1 VDKFEMYIQIRGM
14 VNQRYSVSAIARK
27 LELSRNTAYKYLK
40 KSPDEM
46 AEWTASTMIRT
57 KKLDIH
63 KELILKWLR
72 EYPDISAAQVNDWL
86 KEKFP
91 TFKVGE
97 STVRNYVKEL
107 REEFSISLRWFYA
120 GRQILKVKEGS
131 KMPWGSSRKTL

>member
-1 VDKFEMYIQIRGM
+1 MYIQIRGM